1 MTYSLQKMDIRFQ
14 LATPSKKSKYTQK
27 ARPTTKDNTLSPTQ
41 QKGLAYEDDAIEF
54 LTNKGLILLYK
65 NLSCP
70 LGELDLVMRDQQTL
84 VFVEVRFRQTT
95 AFGGAIYSLS
105 KSKLNRFK
113 RTAEYFLPFISKQ
126 HFAHQPVYCRFD
138 AICFNGETNE
148 KIWLK
153 NIINS

>member
-1 MTYSLQKMDIRFQ
+1 MDIRFQ
-14 LATPSKKSKYTQK
+14 LATPKKKPRHAK
-27 ARPTTKDNTLSPTQ
+27 KVRLATKNNTLSPTQ
-41 QKGLAYEDDAIEF
+41 QKGLDYEDDAIEF
-54 LTNKGLILLYK
+54 LTNQGLTLLYK

-70 LGELDLVMRDQQTL
+70 LGELDLVMCDQQTL
-84 VFVEVRFRQTT
+84 VFIEVRFRQTT
-95 AFGGAIYSLS
+95 AFGGAIYSLT

-126 HFAHQPVYCRFD
+126 HFVHQPIYCRFD

-153 NIINS
+153 NIITS